1 MRGMEHLPYEERLR
15 ELGQFCLEKR
25 RLRGD
30 LIDAYKYLMGR
41 SQVDGTKLFLIVH
54 RDRTS
59 GQQAKTGTR
68 EFLSE
73 HEEELLHCESDR
85 ALEQAVHRGCG
96 VFSGSMQNTPKCFLV
111 QPM

>member
-54 RDRTS
+54 RDRTRGN
-59 GQQAKTGTR
+59 GQK
-68 EFLSE
+68 
-73 HEEELLHCESDR
+73 
-85 ALEQAVHRGCG
+85 LEQRK
-96 VFSGSMQNTPKCFLV
+96 FRNNTRKNFPV
-111 QPM
+111 RVTEH